1 MPPMGEGARR
11 RRRAQGAKA
20 DRLQVELARL
30 DPELARWADDFVFGE
45 VWGREGLS
53 FEERML
59 VAISQLA
66 ATGRTQQL
74 RNYLFGAVQAGVDPR
89 KIQETLVMLTVY
101 TGFPNAI
108 AALATWAEVSESAG
122 RQGLGEAGEKPP
134 E

>member
-1 MPPMGEGARR
+1 VGEGPAR
-11 RRRAQGAKA
+11 RRRAQGPKA
-20 DRLQVELARL
+20 DRLQAELVRL

-45 VWGREGLS
+45 VWAREGLS

-66 ATGRTQQL
+66 ATGRTPQL
-74 RNYLFGAVQAGVDPR
+74 RNYLFGAIQAGIDPR
-89 KIQETLVMLTVY
+89 KIQEALVMLAVY

-108 AALATWAEVSESAG
+108 AALAAWAEVRESAG
-122 RQGLGEAGEKPP
+122 RRGLAGSGGKPP